1 MGLYQ
6 KDFAWKEELGRAAVL
21 VIYIEPLAQS
31 IRQHLL
37 IPGVEINAI
46 EHKISLF
53 ADNVMIY
60 SAGPK
65 KHFTNLMQ
73 VLEKCNEYAGCKLN
87 VTKTQILMFNCKP
100 STELK
105 QNYDIKWDAKR
116 LKYLG
121 VLTKDLTKL
130 YRANYD
136 LITNNIKSDIETTH

>member
-1 MGLYQ
+1 MFLKRLQ
-6 KDFAWKEELGRAAVL
+6 ATFILPEIEKKFIFVL
-21 VIYIEPLAQS
+21 LLNNLVSESKWVSIRKISQS

-73 VLEKCNEYAGCKLN
+73 VLEKFNEYAGCKLN
-87 VTKTQILMFNCKP
+87 VTKTQMFNCKP

-116 LKYLG
+116 LKIPRC
-121 VLTKDLTKL
+121 KF
-130 YRANYD
+130 N
-136 LITNNIKSDIETTH
+136 